1 MKAIISIFFLSLL
14 IGAGSSFA
22 KDSHSLKQNLA
33 EGAHK
38 AGVEFNADE
47 LEYLQNTL
55 MSDGLDLSEN
65 QGAHYIKLDFLKKLG
80 SMIKS
85 LFNKEQAQDSYNQ
98 KVIDSLKQANEREQ
112 QILDQLLRATHE

>member
-22 KDSHSLKQNLA
+22 DDSHSLKQDLA

-98 KVIDSLKQANEREQ
+98 KVIDNLMQASDRQKEM
-112 QILDQLLRATHE
+112 LDKLYQATQE